1 MIMQQRTNPTFSA
14 GLRDPADSIQIG
26 VCAVGECLRQS
37 GNQVHHERCRSPIDG
52 PLQAVARAII
62 AVAALRQRIAEAR
75 QPVQVV
81 AGSSPSVP
89 S

>member
-1 MIMQQRTNPTFSA
+1 VKQWTNSTFA
-14 GLRDPADSIQIG
+14 VGLRDAVGAVQVGIRT
-26 VCAVGECLRQS
+26 VGECLRRS

-52 PLQAVARAII
+52 LPQAVARAII